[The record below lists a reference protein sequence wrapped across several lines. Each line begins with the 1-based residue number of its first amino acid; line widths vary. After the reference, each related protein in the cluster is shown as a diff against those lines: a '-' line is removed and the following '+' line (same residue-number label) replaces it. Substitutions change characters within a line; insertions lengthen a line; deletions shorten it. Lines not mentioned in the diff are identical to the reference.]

1 MPTIHPRKDNHGKQ
15 KVIDH
20 PHKPSEL
27 SAWGDHT
34 QQAVVV
40 PDGTMPT
47 SMHGIVFGPWLEAP
61 TDRPEWTRTSGSGG
75 FEEPPFD
82 AKGMESAAGAVVI
95 EPDGRVWLVAPTNAF
110 GGYKATFPKG
120 KTKGMDLRAT
130 AIKETHE
137 ESGLRVELFAHLT
150 DVTRSSS
157 RTRYYLARRI
167 GGNPAEMCWESQAV
181 MLSPVEDLKGL
192 LNKSVDHK
200 VVDALVERWGEW
212 AGWFHR
218 GEAKDPD
225 FEDAASGRLPAQRHH
240 WCTLPMPKGRVTI
253 PLDICLNREEAE
265 CLKLGFIPRMMEQKW
280 FAYFEANTLFEHRS
294 WTGFCISQVHF
305 VQDGDGLRA
314 THAEVNR
321 TLGQYSCTDDREDQ
335 RLITERLQQLAHM
348 SHEDRNQ
355 EDPFVAGLKQAL
367 VLNSLGN
374 PEVVKGLLDP
384 FFMAILQKRIA
395 LSKPM
400 QEGLQDAYK
409 EETRLNTLIA
419 KAFAGEDPDY
429 PVIGTWHSSGNLGA
443 AAIGGFDLDPDYY
456 ADENLFC
463 ILTEGLAGVS
473 IRVTE
478 MAKAF
483 EQDPGGDLK
492 HGLLPQLGEVLHFVS
507 SVLMGTQSVFFPGRS
522 LKTFTYTPTQ
532 ES

>member
-1 MPTIHPRKDNHGKQ
+1 
-15 KVIDH
+15 
-20 PHKPSEL
+20 
-27 SAWGDHT
+27 
-34 QQAVVV
+34 
-40 PDGTMPT
+40 
-47 SMHGIVFGPWLEAP
+47 
-61 TDRPEWTRTSGSGG
+61 
-75 FEEPPFD
+75 
-82 AKGMESAAGAVVI
+82 
-95 EPDGRVWLVAPTNAF
+95 
-110 GGYKATFPKG
+110 
-120 KTKGMDLRAT
+120 
-130 AIKETHE
+130 
-137 ESGLRVELFAHLT
+137 
-150 DVTRSSS
+150 
-157 RTRYYLARRI
+157 
-167 GGNPAEMCWESQAV
+167 
-181 MLSPVEDLKGL
+181 
-192 LNKSVDHK
+192 
-200 VVDALVERWGEW
+200 
-212 AGWFHR
+212 
-218 GEAKDPD
+218 
-225 FEDAASGRLPAQRHH
+225 
-240 WCTLPMPKGRVTI
+240 
-253 PLDICLNREEAE
+253 
-265 CLKLGFIPRMMEQKW
+265 
-280 FAYFEANTLFEHRS
+280 
-294 WTGFCISQVHF
+294 
-305 VQDGDGLRA
+305 
-314 THAEVNR
+314 
-321 TLGQYSCTDDREDQ
+321 
-335 RLITERLQQLAHM
+335 
-348 SHEDRNQ
+348 
-355 EDPFVAGLKQAL
+355 L